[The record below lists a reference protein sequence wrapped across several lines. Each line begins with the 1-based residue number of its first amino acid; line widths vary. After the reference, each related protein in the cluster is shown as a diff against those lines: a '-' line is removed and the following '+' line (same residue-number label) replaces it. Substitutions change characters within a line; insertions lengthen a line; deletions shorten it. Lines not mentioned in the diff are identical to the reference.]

1 MCFWWLMLG
10 TDVIVPVVMI
20 IAGRMMWKRCPRQIN
35 SLYGYRTER
44 SMKNMETW
52 KFAHEHSGRLWWRI
66 GWVMLVCSIALL
78 LPFVRSG
85 EVIVTIVGL
94 LVCTA
99 QVIGLIVSV
108 IPTEAA
114 LKKKFDE
121 DGNPRE

>member
-1 MCFWWLMLG
+1 
-10 TDVIVPVVMI
+10 
-20 IAGRMMWKRCPRQIN
+20 
-35 SLYGYRTER
+35 
-44 SMKNMETW
+44 MKNMETW